1 MKVIAINGSPK
12 KNGNTAQAIAMVAN
26 ELKALNIDV
35 EVIHVGTKPIRGC
48 IGCNKCFETRN
59 HKCIFD
65 DDIANAV
72 IEKMHEADGILL
84 ASPTHWA
91 GVSGTI
97 KSLLDRVFYVSTAN
111 GNLFRHKVGAAI
123 GVVRRSGGIEV
134 IDQLNK
140 YLFYSEIL
148 IASSDYW
155 NVIHGR
161 TPGEIVVDEEGAQI
175 MRVLGKNIGYLL
187 QLTEA
192 GKGHVVPPEREH
204 KIMTNFVR

>member
-12 KNGNTAQAIAMVAN
+12 KNGNTAQAIAMVAK
-26 ELKALNIDV
+26 ELNALNIEV
-35 EVIHVGTKPIRGC
+35 EIVHVGNKPVRGC
-48 IGCNKCFETRN
+48 IGCNKCFQTKN
-59 HKCIFD
+59 FKCIFD
-65 DDIANAV
+65 DDLTNQV
-72 IEKMHEADGILL
+72 IQKMRTADAILL

-91 GVSGTI
+91 GVSGAI
-97 KSLLDRVFYVSTAN
+97 KSLLDRVFYVSAAN
-111 GNLFRHKVGAAI
+111 GNIFRHKVGAAI

-134 IDQLNK
+134 VDQLNK
-140 YLFYSEIL
+140 YLFYSEML

-161 TPGEIVVDEEGAQI
+161 TPGEIESDEEGTQI

-187 QLTEA
+187 QLAEA
-192 GKGHVVPPEREH
+192 GKGRVTPPEQEP